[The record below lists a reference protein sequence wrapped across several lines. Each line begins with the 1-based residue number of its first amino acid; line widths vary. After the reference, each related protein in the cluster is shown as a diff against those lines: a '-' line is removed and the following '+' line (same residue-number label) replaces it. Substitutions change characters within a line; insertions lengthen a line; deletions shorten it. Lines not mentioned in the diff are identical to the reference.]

1 MKTTFRR
8 TLTMILCLL
17 LAATLMIGVSFWV
30 FFRRYVTSS
39 EESSLRS
46 TADTVAMLARA
57 YDGEYLGDMDFR
69 TNLSVAA
76 AASECDILI
85 CDTIGTVRICA
96 NDIQA
101 CEHLGRS
108 IGSTTASRILRSEST
123 AVSAAASGLYCEER
137 LAVAVPVTAEGGVPL
152 CIVVVSIQRETLSA
166 LTVKPLQIFIMVALL
181 VLGVSLLATPYLT
194 RRETKPVR
202 DMAAAAKQIA
212 HGNYQVRI
220 PTGYQNEEMRNWQ
233 WPSTI

>member
-17 LAATLMIGVSFWV
+17 LAATLMIGVSFWA

-39 EESSLRS
+39 EEGSLRS

-57 YDGEYLGDMDFR
+57 YSGEYLGDVDFR

-85 CDTIGTVRICA
+85 CDTTGTVRICA
-96 NDIQA
+96 NDVQA

-108 IGSTTASRILRSEST
+108 IGSSTASRILRSDST
-123 AVSAAASGLYCEER
+123 GISVAASALYGEER
-137 LAVAVPVTAEGGVPL
+137 LAVAVPVTTE
-152 CIVVVSIQRETLSA
+152 SE
-166 LTVKPLQIFIMVALL
+166 
-181 VLGVSLLATPYLT
+181 
-194 RRETKPVR
+194 
-202 DMAAAAKQIA
+202 
-212 HGNYQVRI
+212 
-220 PTGYQNEEMRNWQ
+220 
-233 WPSTI
+233 